1 MVEQRNFEATTGLIG
16 KCSIPHGGIFV
27 YSALQIP
34 VHPSHSLC
42 DSPRERALVLE
53 KVMRHRIS
61 DVFLSGCSINSL
73 PESFKKNCSSLGCT
87 LRGLNFE
94 RRPSQNYALELQ
106 LSIAYLHDPWPK
118 SMQTQ
123 RIVSVL
129 ENSGLSELILDT
141 RNEILKPAYQPEQV
155 VLRIDRE
162 LAVKIEPELEAIGI
176 HAIVM

>member
-1 MVEQRNFEATTGLIG
+1 
-16 KCSIPHGGIFV
+16 
-27 YSALQIP
+27 
-34 VHPSHSLC
+34 
-42 DSPRERALVLE
+42 
-53 KVMRHRIS
+53 
-61 DVFLSGCSINSL
+61 
-73 PESFKKNCSSLGCT
+73 
-87 LRGLNFE
+87 
-94 RRPSQNYALELQ
+94 
-106 LSIAYLHDPWPK
+106 
-118 SMQTQ
+118 MQTQ